1 MATRSRE
8 LLSLGVVAKTK
19 TLGEALWD
27 RREKLGL
34 TQEVVAQRLGIT
46 QGNYSRWERD
56 LAEPRDAENFVSIS
70 EFLKTPMKGVAAL
83 VAETVLQRVLTELDQ
98 VQNR

>member
-1 MATRSRE
+1 MD
-8 LLSLGVVAKTK
+8 AKTK
-19 TLGEALWD
+19 TLGEALGD

-34 TQEVVAQRLGIT
+34 TQEEVAQRLGIT

-56 LAEPRDAENFVSIS
+56 LTEPRDAESFVNLS
-70 EFLKTPMKGVAAL
+70 EFLKTSLKGVAVL
-83 VAETVLQRVLTELDQ
+83 VAEKVLQRVLTELDQ

>member
-1 MATRSRE
+1 M
-8 LLSLGVVAKTK
+8 VAKTK
-19 TLGEALWD
+19 TLGEALGD

-34 TQEVVAQRLGIT
+34 TQEEVAQRLGIT

-56 LAEPRDAENFVSIS
+56 LTEPRDAESFVNLS
-70 EFLKTPMKGVAAL
+70 EFLKTSLKGVAVL

>member
-1 MATRSRE
+1 M
-8 LLSLGVVAKTK
+8 VAKTK
-19 TLGEALWD
+19 TLGEALGD

-34 TQEVVAQRLGIT
+34 TQEEVAQRIGIT

-56 LAEPRDAENFVSIS
+56 LTEPRDAECFVKLS
-70 EFLKTPMKGVAAL
+70 EFLETSLKGVAVL
-83 VAETVLQRVLTELDQ
+83 VAETVLRRVLTEYDQ

>member
-1 MATRSRE
+1 M
-8 LLSLGVVAKTK
+8 VAKTK
-19 TLGEALWD
+19 TLGEALGD

-34 TQEVVAQRLGIT
+34 TQEEVAQRLGIT

-56 LAEPRDAENFVSIS
+56 LTEPRDAESFVNLS
-70 EFLKTPMKGVAAL
+70 EFLKTSLKGVAEL

-98 VQNR
+98 IQNR